1 MSRILPIFKGIGRG
15 VQILAVITI
24 LAMNLLMAY
33 IMFAPDELP
42 KPFYLNYKPGG
53 VAMPFA
59 IGGVTPTAGP
69 VGTPTPTP
77 DPLQEYQPGQGLM
90 VDTGTKII
98 NLADPGGRRYL
109 KVTITLE
116 VAPPPGV
123 EVTSTVSSGTNAT
136 PVANA
141 ALTAFNDKM
150 SGRMPVINDT
160 LTTLLSSKTFDSIY
174 TMDGKEQLR
183 QEIQKTLNTRL
194 PDLYVIAVYF
204 TEFVVQ

>member
-1 MSRILPIFKGIGRG
+1 MKRILPILKGIGRG
-15 VQILAVITI
+15 FQVVAVISILAV
-24 LAMNLLMAY
+24 NLLMIY

-53 VAMPFA
+53 LALAF
-59 IGGVTPTAGP
+59 IGSATPAGP
-69 VGTPTPTP
+69 LPTQTPTP
-77 DPLQEYQPGQGLM
+77 DPLKLYKPGQGLM
-90 VDTGTKII
+90 VDTGSKII

-109 KVTITLE
+109 KTTVTLE

-123 EVTSTVSSGTNAT
+123 VVTTTASSASSAGSTTT
-136 PVANA
+136 NA

-160 LTTLLSSKTFDSIY
+160 LTTVLTSKTFDEIY
-174 TMDGKEQLR
+174 TVQGKEQLR
-183 QEIQKTLNTRL
+183 TEIQNTLNSRL